1 MAGQA
6 TESER
11 KIAGVAK
18 PKKLCSGYPQSDGIR
33 SEKQWQR
40 KDLLKPHLGKPNPP
54 LFLPFFF
61 PSFFIFYYLF

>member
-11 KIAGVAK
+11 KNAGVAK
-18 PKKLCSGYPQSDGIR
+18 PKNLCSGYPQSDGIR

-40 KDLLKPHLGKPNPP
+40 KDLVGCG
-54 LFLPFFF
+54 FFEKVKVQGQA
-61 PSFFIFYYLF
+61 S